1 MSPPQNELLTLM
13 SSGTAEAGEDY
24 EMMSS
29 SISFPTTSSGGAMEC
44 MNITIMDNDAFELN
58 ETFTVTLTVNT
69 AGVMVGN
76 TITEVTITDDEG

>member
-1 MSPPQNELLTLM
+1 MYYYTNHILP
-13 SSGTAEAGEDY
+13 SGTAEDDEDY
-24 EMMSS
+24 NMMSS
-29 SISFPTTSSGGAMEC
+29 SISFPTTSSDGAMEC
-44 MNITIMDNDAFELN
+44 MNITIMDDDAFELN

>member
-1 MSPPQNELLTLM
+1 
-13 SSGTAEAGEDY
+13 
-24 EMMSS
+24 
-29 SISFPTTSSGGAMEC
+29 MEC

-69 AGVMVGN
+69 PGVMVGN